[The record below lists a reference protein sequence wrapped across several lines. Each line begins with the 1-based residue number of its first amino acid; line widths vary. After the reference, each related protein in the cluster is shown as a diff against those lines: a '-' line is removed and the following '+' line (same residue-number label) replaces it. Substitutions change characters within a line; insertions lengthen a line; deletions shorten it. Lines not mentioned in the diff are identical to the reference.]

1 MRHALHMPSSPFESA
16 LSPKAGLFTIVRTQ
30 INASI
35 QAWIRV
41 GMGIAVSLRAG
52 AQTLPGALT
61 RFNSHSYPSWRP
73 IVAACVILGAQACSR
88 EGLDPELETYTHR
101 LADILDTE
109 HHPIAQPPVAIDRR
123 ARAAVINNLRTDQST
138 LNLLDYLSMSGCRL
152 QQVVSERNNQLGR
165 LADPITVLFFDL
177 RFIALAPD
185 CITTLQGDDPPTAQ
199 ILSEALASKITNRA
213 THIEQAILFSDEMVT
228 FWKHSTFTQITPQSA
243 MSEIM
248 ALNALSQQVMQL
260 KQGEQLEVSDIYDS
274 LQPLNSG
281 LGGKL
286 LSGWL
291 SLSQHLQE
299 AELHLDQFSE
309 RRPLCFNRQSNH
321 RADRFEGL
329 VTRRF
334 ATSVQR
340 EINRLEQATRKVMPA
355 MDKLERSLSTGQT
368 PALTA
373 FQTERDQLIDNTRA
387 LLVRHVQRLGDTLGT
402 CGLRPGYRSYP
413 RAEPNSLGSFTPQ

>member
-1 MRHALHMPSSPFESA
+1 MRRALQMLCSPLKSINA
-16 LSPKAGLFTIVRTQ
+16 RKAGLSKVVRRQ
-30 INASI
+30 ISTSI
-35 QAWIRV
+35 QAWIKV
-41 GMGIAVSLRAG
+41 GIRTWVSVRAG

-123 ARAAVINNLRTDQST
+123 TRAAVINDLRADQST
-138 LNLLDYLSMSGCRL
+138 LNLFDYLSMGRCQL

-165 LADPITVLFFDL
+165 LADPIAVLFFDL

-185 CITTLQGDDPPTAQ
+185 CITTLQADDPPTAQ
-199 ILSEALASKITNRA
+199 ILSEALASKLANRSR
-213 THIEQAILFSDEMVT
+213 HIEQAILLSDEMVT
-228 FWKHSTFTQITPQSA
+228 FWKHSAFTQIAPQST
-243 MSEIM
+243 MSEVM
-248 ALNALSQQVMQL
+248 ALNALSQQVVQL
-260 KQGEQLEVSDIYDS
+260 KQGELLEVSDIYDS
-274 LQPLNSG
+274 LQPLNNG

-299 AELHLDQFSE
+299 AEHHLDQFSE

-355 MDKLERSLSTGQT
+355 MGKLERSLATGQT

-387 LLVRHVQRLGDTLGT
+387 LLVHHVQRLGDTLGT

>member
-1 MRHALHMPSSPFESA
+1 
-16 LSPKAGLFTIVRTQ
+16 
-30 INASI
+30 
-35 QAWIRV
+35 
-41 GMGIAVSLRAG
+41 
-52 AQTLPGALT
+52 
-61 RFNSHSYPSWRP
+61 
-73 IVAACVILGAQACSR
+73 
-88 EGLDPELETYTHR
+88 
-101 LADILDTE
+101 
-109 HHPIAQPPVAIDRR
+109 
-123 ARAAVINNLRTDQST
+123 
-138 LNLLDYLSMSGCRL
+138 
-152 QQVVSERNNQLGR
+152 
-165 LADPITVLFFDL
+165 
-177 RFIALAPD
+177 
-185 CITTLQGDDPPTAQ
+185 
-199 ILSEALASKITNRA
+199 
-213 THIEQAILFSDEMVT
+213 
-228 FWKHSTFTQITPQSA
+228 
-243 MSEIM
+243 MSEVM

-260 KQGEQLEVSDIYDS
+260 KQGELLEVSDIYDS

-299 AELHLDQFSE
+299 AELHLDQFSG
-309 RRPLCFNRQSNH
+309 RRPLCFNRQSNP

-355 MDKLERSLSTGQT
+355 MDKLERSLKTGQT

-387 LLVRHVQRLGDTLGT
+387 LLVHHVQRLGDTLGT

>member
-1 MRHALHMPSSPFESA
+1 MRHALHMFSSPFESA

-41 GMGIAVSLRAG
+41 GMGIAVRVRAS
-52 AQTLPGALT
+52 AQALQGGLT
-61 RFNSHSYPSWRP
+61 RFNSYNYHRGEL
-73 IVAACVILGAQACSR
+73 IMLALIMLGTQACSR
-88 EGLDPELETYTHR
+88 EGLDPELDTYTNR

-109 HHPIAQPPVAIDRR
+109 HHPIAQPPVTIDRR
-123 ARAAVINNLRTDQST
+123 TRAAVINNLRTDQST
-138 LNLLDYLSMSGCRL
+138 LNLLDYLSMSGCKL
-152 QQVVSERNNQLGR
+152 QQVISERNNQLGR

-177 RFIALAPD
+177 RFITLAPD
-185 CITTLQGDDPPTAQ
+185 CIRTLQADDPRTAQ
-199 ILSEALASKITNRA
+199 ILSEALASKLANRSR
-213 THIEQAILFSDEMVT
+213 HIEQAILLSDEMVT
-228 FWKHSTFTQITPQSA
+228 FWKHSAFTQIAPQST
-243 MSEIM
+243 MSEVM
-248 ALNALSQQVMQL
+248 ALNALSQQVVQL
-260 KQGEQLEVSDIYDS
+260 KQGELLEVSDIYDS
-274 LQPLNSG
+274 LQPLNNG

-299 AELHLDQFSE
+299 AEHHLDQFSE
-309 RRPLCFNRQSNH
+309 TRPLCFNRQSNP

-355 MDKLERSLSTGQT
+355 MGKLERSLATGQT

-387 LLVRHVQRLGDTLGT
+387 LLVHHVQRLGDTLGT

>member
-1 MRHALHMPSSPFESA
+1 MRRALQMLCSPLKSINA
-16 LSPKAGLFTIVRTQ
+16 RKAGLSKVVRRQ
-30 INASI
+30 ISTSI
-35 QAWIRV
+35 QAWIKV
-41 GMGIAVSLRAG
+41 GIRTWVSVRAG

-73 IVAACVILGAQACSR
+73 IVAACVILSAQACSR
-88 EGLDPELETYTHR
+88 EGLDHELDTYTNR
-101 LADILDTE
+101 LTDILDTE

-123 ARAAVINNLRTDQST
+123 TRAAVINDLRADQST
-138 LNLLDYLSMSGCRL
+138 LNLFDYLSMGRCQL

-185 CITTLQGDDPPTAQ
+185 CITTLQADDPPTAQ

-213 THIEQAILFSDEMVT
+213 RHIEQAILFSDEMVT
-228 FWKHSTFTQITPQSA
+228 FWKHSAFTQIAPQST
-243 MSEIM
+243 MSEVM
-248 ALNALSQQVMQL
+248 ALNDLSQQVMQL

-355 MDKLERSLSTGQT
+355 MDKLERSLATGQT

-387 LLVRHVQRLGDTLGT
+387 LLVRHVQRLGDILGT

>member
-1 MRHALHMPSSPFESA
+1 
-16 LSPKAGLFTIVRTQ
+16 
-30 INASI
+30 
-35 QAWIRV
+35 
-41 GMGIAVSLRAG
+41 
-52 AQTLPGALT
+52 
-61 RFNSHSYPSWRP
+61 
-73 IVAACVILGAQACSR
+73 
-88 EGLDPELETYTHR
+88 
-101 LADILDTE
+101 
-109 HHPIAQPPVAIDRR
+109 
-123 ARAAVINNLRTDQST
+123 
-138 LNLLDYLSMSGCRL
+138 MSGCQL

-185 CITTLQGDDPPTAQ
+185 CIRTLQADDPPTAQ
-199 ILSEALASKITNRA
+199 ILSEALASKLANRSR
-213 THIEQAILFSDEMVT
+213 HIEQAILLSDEMVT
-228 FWKHSTFTQITPQSA
+228 FWKHSAFTQIAPQSA
-243 MSEIM
+243 MSEVM

-260 KQGEQLEVSDIYDS
+260 KQGELLEVSDIYDS

-299 AELHLDQFSE
+299 AEHHLDQFSE
-309 RRPLCFNRQSNH
+309 RRPLCFNRQSNP

-355 MDKLERSLSTGQT
+355 MGKLERSLATGQT

-387 LLVRHVQRLGDTLGT
+387 LLVHHVQRLGDTLGT

>member
-1 MRHALHMPSSPFESA
+1 
-16 LSPKAGLFTIVRTQ
+16 
-30 INASI
+30 
-35 QAWIRV
+35 
-41 GMGIAVSLRAG
+41 MGWVDMVIAVRVRAS
-52 AQTLPGALT
+52 AQALQGGLT
-61 RFNSHSYPSWRP
+61 RFNSYNYHRGEL
-73 IVAACVILGAQACSR
+73 IMLALIMLGTQACSR
-88 EGLDPELETYTHR
+88 EGLDPELDTYTNR

-109 HHPIAQPPVAIDRR
+109 HHPIAQPPVTIDRR
-123 ARAAVINNLRTDQST
+123 ARAAAINNLRTDQST
-138 LNLLDYLSMSGCRL
+138 LNLLDYLSMSGCKL
-152 QQVVSERNNQLGR
+152 QQVISERNNQLGR

-177 RFIALAPD
+177 RFITLAPD
-185 CITTLQGDDPPTAQ
+185 CIRTLQADDPRTAQ
-199 ILSEALASKITNRA
+199 ILSEALASKLANRSR
-213 THIEQAILFSDEMVT
+213 HIEQAILLSDEMVT
-228 FWKHSTFTQITPQSA
+228 FWKHSAFTQIAPQST
-243 MSEIM
+243 MSEVM
-248 ALNALSQQVMQL
+248 ALNALSQQVVQL
-260 KQGEQLEVSDIYDS
+260 KQGELLEVSDIYDS
-274 LQPLNSG
+274 LQPLNNG

-299 AELHLDQFSE
+299 AEHHLDQFSE
-309 RRPLCFNRQSNH
+309 RRPLCFNRQSNP

-355 MDKLERSLSTGQT
+355 MGKLERSLATGQT

-373 FQTERDQLIDNTRA
+373 FQTERDQLIDKTRA
-387 LLVRHVQRLGDTLGT
+387 LLVHHVQRLGDTLGT

>member
-1 MRHALHMPSSPFESA
+1 
-16 LSPKAGLFTIVRTQ
+16 
-30 INASI
+30 
-35 QAWIRV
+35 
-41 GMGIAVSLRAG
+41 MGIAVRVRASARALQG
-52 AQTLPGALT
+52 GLT
-61 RFNSHSYPSWRP
+61 RFNSYNYHRGEL
-73 IVAACVILGAQACSR
+73 IMLALIMLGTQACSR
-88 EGLDPELETYTHR
+88 EGLDPELDTYTNR

-109 HHPIAQPPVAIDRR
+109 HHPIAQPPVTIDRR

-138 LNLLDYLSMSGCRL
+138 LNLLDYLSMSGCKL
-152 QQVVSERNNQLGR
+152 QQVISERNNQLGR

-177 RFIALAPD
+177 RFITLAPD
-185 CITTLQGDDPPTAQ
+185 CIRTLQADDPRTAQ
-199 ILSEALASKITNRA
+199 ILSEALASKLANRSR
-213 THIEQAILFSDEMVT
+213 HIEQAILLSDEMVT
-228 FWKHSTFTQITPQSA
+228 FWKHSAFTQIAPQST
-243 MSEIM
+243 MSEVM
-248 ALNALSQQVMQL
+248 ALNALSQQVVQL
-260 KQGEQLEVSDIYDS
+260 KQGELLEVSDIYDS
-274 LQPLNSG
+274 LQPLNNG

-299 AELHLDQFSE
+299 AEHHLDQFSE
-309 RRPLCFNRQSNH
+309 RRPLCFNRQSNP

-355 MDKLERSLSTGQT
+355 MGKLERSLATGQT

-387 LLVRHVQRLGDTLGT
+387 LLVHHVQRLGDTLGT